1 MTALVGAASPALL
14 IAAMD
19 LKLVRLIRGAMAA
32 ADLAA
37 GKCGSAHPLGPDP
50 EPEFNTRRHL
60 TPTPVY
66 EPRRHIHPTPK
77 FEPRPVIHLRPR
89 VVVDPPIRVP
99 AEPCLHPDAGSKLP
113 PPPWKLPP
121 CQPVPAQPVQKVKLV
136 RLKPDIVRTGTMIDC
151 FM

>member
-1 MTALVGAASPALL
+1 
-14 IAAMD
+14 MD

-37 GKCGSAHPLGPDP
+37 GKGQSAHPLGPDP
-50 EPEFNTRRHL
+50 TPDFHSRRHL

-66 EPRRHIHPTPK
+66 EPRRHIHPTPR

-89 VVVDPPIRVP
+89 VVVDPPICIP
-99 AEPCLHPDAGSKLP
+99 PEPCPHPDAGNKLP

-121 CQPVPAQPVQKVKLV
+121 CQPAPAQPVQKVKLV